1 MPSQERKL
9 KLYIFCVF
17 LSLRVRNLS
26 KSQANLLEKW
36 SQLLPLFMSCV
47 LRFYGPFGKF
57 IRLSYRLGG
66 WLAPHVIYL
75 ASKCTFLYLV
85 TLANFFR
92 LTSSTAM
99 QYFFFFGMVID
110 DGLSFW
116 PFQTFFPWNLRC
128 DSHFIIV
135 GRLTKNCLFWR
146 WQLLRG
152 EYEMGVA
159 WGHFLEK
166 WVFGRGKNA
175 PTPRP
180 FCFHEKCK
188 IKKLRIWNV
197 AISIF
202 VQISCSIWNKWL

>member
-1 MPSQERKL
+1 MFWQKRKIRYVNAFSE
-9 KLYIFCVF
+9 KIKIVHFSIF

-26 KSQANLLEKW
+26 KSQANLLKKW

-99 QYFFFFGMVID
+99 QLWWIVVLAFSNFFSVKSKIRLAFHNCWEID
-110 DGLSFW
+110 KKL
-116 PFQTFFPWNLRC
+116 PFLTLTASQRGVWN
-128 DSHFIIV
+128 
-135 GRLTKNCLFWR
+135 
-146 WQLLRG
+146 
-152 EYEMGVA
+152 
-159 WGHFLEK
+159 
-166 WVFGRGKNA
+166 GRGMGSFFREISVWEGQECA
-175 PTPRP
+175 DSTPILLSW
-180 FCFHEKCK
+180 K
-188 IKKLRIWNV
+188 
-197 AISIF
+197 
-202 VQISCSIWNKWL
+202 VQN

>member
-1 MPSQERKL
+1 
-9 KLYIFCVF
+9 
-17 LSLRVRNLS
+17 
-26 KSQANLLEKW
+26 
-36 SQLLPLFMSCV
+36 MSCV

-92 LTSSTAM
+92 LRSSAR
-99 QYFFFFGMVID
+99 QYFPFWHGNWWWIVVLAFSNFFSVKSKM
-110 DGLSFW
+110 
-116 PFQTFFPWNLRC
+116 
-128 DSHFIIV
+128 
-135 GRLTKNCLFWR
+135 RLTFHNCWEIDKKCLFWR

-166 WVFGRGKNA
+166 WVFGRGENA
-175 PTPRP
+175 LTPRP
-180 FCFHEKCK
+180 FCFHVKCK
-188 IKKLRIWNV
+188 IKKLRIWVV
-197 AISIF
+197 AISNF
-202 VQISCSIWNKWL
+202 VPISCSIWNKWL

>member
-1 MPSQERKL
+1 MQKCFGKNVKLCECLLRKKL

-135 GRLTKNCLFWR
+135 GRLRRLTKNCLFWR
-146 WQLLRG
+146 WQLHRG

-159 WGHFLEK
+159 WGHF
-166 WVFGRGKNA
+166 
-175 PTPRP
+175 
-180 FCFHEKCK
+180 
-188 IKKLRIWNV
+188 
-197 AISIF
+197 
-202 VQISCSIWNKWL
+202 